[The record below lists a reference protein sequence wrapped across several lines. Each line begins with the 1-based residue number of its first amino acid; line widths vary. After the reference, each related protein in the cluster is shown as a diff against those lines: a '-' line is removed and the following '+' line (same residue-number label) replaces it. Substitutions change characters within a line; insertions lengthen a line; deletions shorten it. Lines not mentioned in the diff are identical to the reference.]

1 MISFWRDTPRLL
13 VILRHVVPLV
23 LSFIR
28 DRRRWLWWGAPVSR
42 DAAFHVRRASL
53 LVRSTAELGPAFV
66 KLAQV
71 FASRADLIP
80 EPYISALATLTDR
93 VPPVPWSAIHD
104 TLYRDWGRAPETVLQ
119 DLSAEPLA
127 SGSLGQVHRA
137 RYAGEDVV
145 VKVLRPGVEAI
156 IERDVRLAQ
165 YIVDR
170 VYRRFPHHHVR
181 GFRIVLDEFARNVGG
196 EMDFVR
202 EAEHGTRMRER
213 FADEPRLRIPR
224 VIAGLTQ
231 RHVLVMEYLDGVR
244 IDQLDGTE
252 ALRHTSP
259 RALTELLIE
268 TYARMML
275 RDGVFHADPHPGNLL
290 VDARGRLILLD
301 FGMVIEVPVATRKA
315 LFDTI
320 IAAVRRDPAGTTDG
334 FARLGMVAPG
344 TSTADMEALVATLLD
359 LAYSETATVERARVL
374 ADRVMRELFNWPI
387 VLPGELVY
395 FARTAALI
403 EGVGARYDRN
413 FNSIR
418 VASPIVLKLRNEL
431 LAALLGDNG
440 QRETL
445 VTWAATL
452 GAMAGTAMSAVRRV
466 ARGDTNPADL
476 IPDTWREEP
485 WWPGALF
492 DRVRRVLPDPF
503 AEQVETELHAGQ
515 HITTKP
521 GAGRSAGIDTHLPHE
536 RAGDAVLGG
545 HTNPG

>member
-1 MISFWRDTPRLL
+1 MTAHWRDTPRLL
-13 VILRHVVPLV
+13 GILRHVVPLV
-23 LSFIR
+23 VSFIR
-28 DRRRWLWWGAPVSR
+28 DRRRWLWWGEPVAR
-42 DAAFHVRRASL
+42 DQSFHARRAAQ
-53 LVRSTAELGPAFV
+53 LVNSTAELGPAFV

-93 VPPVPWSAIHD
+93 VPPVPWSTIRG
-104 TLYRDWGRAPETVLQ
+104 TLQRAWAEDPHAVLQ
-119 DLSAEPLA
+119 DLSPEPLA

-202 EAEHGTRMRER
+202 EAEQGTRMRER

-224 VIAGLTQ
+224 VIAGLT
-231 RHVLVMEYLDGVR
+231 RRDVLVMEYLEGTR
-244 IDQLDGTE
+244 IDRLDGSA

-290 VDARGRLILLD
+290 VDSQGRLILLD
-301 FGMVIEVPVATRKA
+301 FGMVIEVPVTTRKA

-320 IAAVRRDPAGTTDG
+320 IAAVRRDPVGTTDG

-418 VASPIVLKLRNEL
+418 VASPIVLNLRNEL

-440 QRETL
+440 QREPL

-466 ARGDTNPADL
+466 ARGDARPADF
-476 IPDTWREEP
+476 IPPEWREEP

-492 DRVRRVLPDPF
+492 DRVRRVLPDPLT
-503 AEQVETELHAGQ
+503 EEVETELHARQ
-515 HITTKP
+515 HITTDS
-521 GAGRSAGIDTHLPHE
+521 GAGRGAGIDTHLPHE
-536 RAGDAVLGG
+536 RAGNAVLGG
-545 HTNPG
+545 HTDPR